1 LRIAK
6 ELSEFFS
13 DYQDGLSSIV
23 GSANIGILVA
33 DINGHVV
40 FANDKFCGLTGFAL
54 EEMIGKRIYEIFFPP
69 DTPERTRNSSL
80 MQARYKLRIQGRSEV
95 YQTNIFR
102 KNGERAWLETRAA
115 PLFDTSGKVIGS
127 IGLSYELNTGES
139 TRSGTG
145 EEITSSMASDDVL
158 FEARKSNPMSAG
170 LAGFVA
176 KHRPGFASIVESL
189 NEAMV
194 IAENGFLWFANPRF
208 SEITGYSQEDIQ
220 GKRLHE
226 IYFPAGSPES
236 IEEEKRIQSFYQNRL
251 KGLSDTYDTH
261 IICKNGERKWVE
273 TKASPLKDE
282 SGNIVCSVA
291 TIADITERKNLE
303 EQLRWSQK
311 MEAVGR
317 LAGGLAHDFN
327 NLLTVIQGY
336 GLDLQN
342 QLETTPDQQKKAS
355 VIVEAS
361 EAASALTQQL
371 LSISRRQVT
380 QMAPVELNQVVER
393 SMRVI
398 EGLMGERVKVTQLLA
413 NDLPL
418 IRADAS
424 QLQQVLI
431 NLVVNARDAM
441 PEGGEIKLATSL
453 VDSMNRQVSAA
464 AGLQGNFV
472 RLRVQDSG
480 HGVQEELKAR
490 IFEPFFTTKKGKQKG
505 SGLGLSITFGIVKDH
520 KGEIRLESS
529 PGEGAIFD
537 VLLPAVVDTGER
549 TASGAK
555 DWKPL
560 TGSEVILL
568 AEDQPAIRMLLKD
581 CLERYGYTVVEASDG
596 AEALEIAPSLGKL
609 DLLITDLVMPRV
621 GGLNL
626 ASELLKSQPD
636 LKVIVISGYPDERD
650 VWKKLKELGCEF
662 LAKPFSP
669 DSLARVV
676 RNVLDKKR
684 IHKS

>member
-1 LRIAK
+1 
-6 ELSEFFS
+6 
-13 DYQDGLSSIV
+13 
-23 GSANIGILVA
+23 
-33 DINGHVV
+33 
-40 FANDKFCGLTGFAL
+40 
-54 EEMIGKRIYEIFFPP
+54 
-69 DTPERTRNSSL
+69 
-80 MQARYKLRIQGRSEV
+80 
-95 YQTNIFR
+95 
-102 KNGERAWLETRAA
+102 
-115 PLFDTSGKVIGS
+115 
-127 IGLSYELNTGES
+127 
-139 TRSGTG
+139 
-145 EEITSSMASDDVL
+145 
-158 FEARKSNPMSAG
+158 
-170 LAGFVA
+170 
-176 KHRPGFASIVESL
+176 
-189 NEAMV
+189 
-194 IAENGFLWFANPRF
+194 
-208 SEITGYSQEDIQ
+208 
-220 GKRLHE
+220 
-226 IYFPAGSPES
+226 
-236 IEEEKRIQSFYQNRL
+236 
-251 KGLSDTYDTH
+251 
-261 IICKNGERKWVE
+261 
-273 TKASPLKDE
+273 
-282 SGNIVCSVA
+282 
-291 TIADITERKNLE
+291 
-303 EQLRWSQK
+303 
-311 MEAVGR
+311 
-317 LAGGLAHDFN
+317 
-327 NLLTVIQGY
+327 
-336 GLDLQN
+336 
-342 QLETTPDQQKKAS
+342 
-355 VIVEAS
+355 
-361 EAASALTQQL
+361 
-371 LSISRRQVT
+371 
-380 QMAPVELNQVVER
+380 
-393 SMRVI
+393 MRVI